1 MADGGRERRA
11 VRRRGG
17 ARRGCSGRTSDTST
31 TRPRHGPAQLVQSV
45 REGKSSALPWC
56 PPPRRRSRRALSST
70 STLPPP
76 QPRPRRRRRRR
87 RRAAPAGRGRGRA
100 VGARGGAVQPVLGAP
115 RAAQAGAWGGGGGGV
130 GGGGVVTMLHGGDI
144 GGAGWRR
151 EVGVCS
157 FVALHV
163 DDGGSIGHTQRQRS
177 DECTSTQ
184 RDPHSASRSRLVSSL
199 VSSGRVHT
207 LSFTVHEA

>member
-1 MADGGRERRA
+1 MRLATHAPCKEGKWRMAGGSDMHPIPTQYPNPRVGGQVADGGRERRA

-56 PPPRRRSRRALSST
+56 PPPRRRRALSST

-130 GGGGVVTMLHGGDI
+130 GGGGVVTMLHGGD
-144 GGAGWRR
+144 W
-151 EVGVCS
+151 
-157 FVALHV
+157 
-163 DDGGSIGHTQRQRS
+163 
-177 DECTSTQ
+177 
-184 RDPHSASRSRLVSSL
+184 
-199 VSSGRVHT
+199 
-207 LSFTVHEA
+207 